1 MFLLTC
7 VCQTQLFLPYTLQ
20 HNLANLDTPSALS
33 ICHHFSHLS
42 YFSHALEIL
51 LHKVLDEE
59 VDYQDAVP
67 PEERTEPRLLLPT
80 VLSFLQLAVSQEE
93 FLDIVVQCT
102 RKTEL
107 RFWKTLFAHLPS
119 PDELFEQAL
128 KLDSL
133 KTAGGYLL
141 VLQALDDQETES
153 RQGGNNFKVED
164 SIFRLLERAVQKTD
178 WELCAELA
186 RFLVA
191 LDTTGDML
199 RKAIVDVGLRTP
211 TLADDPT
218 GSSAVAVKEESAPQ
232 NGFVPHMEWSN
243 PD

>member
-1 MFLLTC
+1 M
-7 VCQTQLFLPYTLQ
+7 PYTLQ

-51 LHKVLDEE
+51 LHRVLDEE
-59 VDYQDAVP
+59 VDYQDALP
-67 PEERTEPRLLLPT
+67 PEKRTEPRLLLPT

-107 RFWKTLFAHLPS
+107 RSWKTLFAHLPS

-141 VLQALDDQETES
+141 VLQALDDQGAES
-153 RQGGNNFKVED
+153 RKEGHNPKVEG
-164 SIFRLLERAVQKTD
+164 SIFRLLERAVQKAD
-178 WELCAELA
+178 WELFAELA

-199 RKAIVDVGLRTP
+199 QKAIVDVGLRTP
-211 TLADDPT
+211 LSVGNSNGSNAGINGEPASRNGLTLHDEWNDP
-218 GSSAVAVKEESAPQ
+218 
-232 NGFVPHMEWSN
+232 
-243 PD
+243 D